1 MATTIGMKE
10 SPTAKHPGK
19 RADFLAFLQSW
30 CRSPAAVGLPF
41 ASSQWAAQRLAQTT
55 LKTANLDEGPILE
68 LGAGTGS
75 VTEALAALGCPFEQ
89 IVVVERDAQLCRL
102 LKRRFKGLRVLLGDA
117 LQLGKLLEAENIRS
131 VRTVLS
137 GLPMRAIPLN
147 LAASCYSQAFQLMP
161 SGGAIIQYTYGLQPP
176 VDLGASDL
184 KLEAMFMGRE
194 WRNFPPIGIW
204 KYRLV
209 P

>member
-1 MATTIGMKE
+1 MATTIGMKR
-10 SPTAKHPGK
+10 SQTVKHSGK
-19 RADFLAFLQSW
+19 RADFLAFLQCW

-41 ASSQWAAQRLAQTT
+41 ESSQWAAQRLAQTT
-55 LKTANLDEGPILE
+55 LETASLDEGPILE

-75 VTEALAALGCPFEQ
+75 VTQALADLGCPFEQ

-102 LKRRFKGLRVLLGDA
+102 LRKRFKGLRVLSGDA
-117 LQLGKLLEAENIRS
+117 LQLGKLLETENIRS

-137 GLPMRAIPLN
+137 GLPMRAIPFG
-147 LAASCYSQAFQLMP
+147 LAIGCYSQAFQLMP
-161 SGGAIIQYTYGLQPP
+161 NGGAIVQYTYGLQPP
-176 VDLGASDL
+176 VDLQASGL
-184 KLEAMFMGRE
+184 NLEAMFMGRE

-209 P
+209 S